1 MEATAEALQ
10 AWRQRIG
17 RVGVFQSGRAR
28 QLGAGLGAAAAEME
42 ELGYGALWIGG
53 GNPDEEAFADLAAVL
68 GATRE
73 LVVAPGIA
81 NIWAWEP
88 AAMHASVAAIED
100 EHPGRFLLGLGVSHA
115 PLVEALGKEYRRP
128 LTAMRGFLDRLD
140 EAAEVAGTRPAFRVL
155 AALRERMLEL
165 SRDRSGGA
173 HPYFVPPEHTAIAR
187 RVLGRGP
194 LLAPEQAVV
203 LETDPARARDIA
215 RGHTARYLTLP
226 NYLNNLRTLGFGDE
240 DFAEAGSD
248 RLVDEVVAWGTVD
261 EVAARVREHLD
272 AGADHVAIHP
282 LDADGG
288 LGVDALR
295 RLAPAV
301 AGG

>member
-1 MEATAEALQ
+1 MEATAESVQ

-17 RVGVFQSGRAR
+17 PVGVFQGGRAR
-28 QLGAGLGAAAAEME
+28 QFGAGLGEAAAEME

-81 NIWAWEP
+81 NIWAWDP

-128 LTAMRGFLDRLD
+128 LAAMRDFLDRLD
-140 EAAEVAGTRPAFRVL
+140 EAAEVAGTPPAFRVL

-173 HPYFVPPEHTAIAR
+173 HPYFVPPQHSAIAR
-187 RVLGRGP
+187 RILGEEP

-203 LETDPARARDIA
+203 LDTDPDRAREIA
-215 RGHTARYLTLP
+215 RGHMSRYLTMP
-226 NYLNNLRTLGFGDE
+226 NYLNSLRVLGFADE
-240 DFAEAGSD
+240 DFADGGSD
-248 RLVDEVVAWGTVD
+248 RLVDAIVAWGTVD
-261 EVAARVREHLD
+261 EVAARVREHLE
-272 AGADHVAIHP
+272 AGADHVAIQP
-282 LDADGG
+282 LEAEGG
-288 LGVDALR
+288 LGAESLR
-295 RLAPAV
+295 RLAPALR
-301 AGG
+301 GR

>member
-1 MEATAEALQ
+1 MEATSEAVRE
-10 AWRQRIG
+10 WRQRIG

-28 QLGAGLGAAAAEME
+28 QLGAGLGEAAAEME
-42 ELGYGALWIGG
+42 DLGYGALWIGG
-53 GNPDEEAFADLAAVL
+53 GSPDEEAFADLAAVL

-128 LTAMRGFLDRLD
+128 LAAMREFLDGLD
-140 EAAEVAGTRPAFRVL
+140 EAAEVAGARPAFRVL
-155 AALRERMLEL
+155 AALRERMLGL

-173 HPYFVPPEHTAIAR
+173 HPYFVPPEHSAIAR
-187 RVLGRGP
+187 QVLGEEP

-203 LETDPARARDIA
+203 LETDPARAREVA
-215 RGHTARYLTLP
+215 RGHMARYLTMP
-226 NYLNNLRTLGFGDE
+226 NYLNNLRVLGYGDA
-240 DFAEAGSD
+240 DFADGGSD
-248 RLVDEVVAWGTVD
+248 HLVDAIVAWGTED
-261 EVAARVREHLD
+261 EVAARVREHLA
-272 AGADHVAIHP
+272 AGADHVAIQP
-282 LDADGG
+282 LDPEGG

-301 AGG
+301 VGG